1 MRKASKSKA
10 KRSARKKK
18 PKRRAA
24 RANSARKKKP
34 KQRTMN
40 GAHLD
45 KKAMARHRY
54 RKKRHRRS
62 VVNGHHK
69 RALHEAQLANDLLK
83 QIAKHHKP
91 SLDKRHYSNDP
102 EYAFAPAAMQE
113 FKRGFSAPD
122 VSFWRPQGP
131 SMPPHRGNFPGWQPE
146 WVHTYAHPHEFLEEL
161 DDVLQFD
168 W

>member
-10 KRSARKKK
+10 KRSAQKRARKK
-18 PKRRAA
+18 RR
-24 RANSARKKKP
+24 RKKP

-62 VVNGHHK
+62 AINGHHK
-69 RALHEAQLANDLLK
+69 RALYEAQLTNDLLE

-102 EYAFAPAAMQE
+102 EYGFSGEAMQE

-146 WVHTYAHPHEFLEEL
+146 WVHTYAHPHEA
-161 DDVLQFD
+161 
-168 W
+168 

>member
-146 WVHTYAHPHEFLEEL
+146 WVHTYAHPHELN
-161 DDVLQFD
+161 
-168 W
+168 